1 MNTSVT
7 TVTVPTPQMRAH
19 APRDDA
25 LWMTP
30 LELVMPSFTNEC
42 SVTLQHARTANS
54 VGRRPGLFPMLA
66 DINFPTSEG
75 KQLLQASLILT

>member
-42 SVTLQHARTANS
+42 SVTPASARTDREFGWKETRIVPDACRYQFS
-54 VGRRPGLFPMLA
+54 
-66 DINFPTSEG
+66 DIRG
-75 KQLLQASLILT
+75 QAAASS